1 MAAPQTD
8 EHPGPLEGLRVV
20 EVGDQAEWAA
30 KLLADAGADVI
41 RVEPRE
47 GARSRHVGPYVGDQP
62 NTNQS
67 LRFAAA
73 NTSKRSVTLD
83 LATDDGGAIWADLV
97 ARAEIVLDGTAP
109 GALDDAGLGPTRFRG
124 EHPALIWCAITPF
137 GLEGPWRDWAS
148 TDLVQLALGGP
159 MMSTGYDDHEL
170 PPIRSDGEHSLA
182 MSNEYAVT
190 AVLAALWL
198 RDETAAADGG
208 AAAGQLVDVSTH
220 EAVSATTE
228 GSFPNWEFLGQ
239 HVIRQT
245 GRHAA
250 AQRNAPWQYRC
261 TDGDYILLMGGGVPR
276 DGKIFAGLLEWM
288 DEHDA
293 AGDLHDPKYMQVLYT
308 DPTQNVEIRNH
319 VATTIGEFVQKLTA
333 EEVYRRGQAL
343 HLPWGLVRRPEQNL
357 DDPHWAEREF
367 FWEGEVPGHPDP
379 VRYVGAPYKF
389 LKSPVRMRRRPP
401 LLGEHNHEVY
411 VTELGRSPDDL
422 QQLAAAGAI

>member
-1 MAAPQTD
+1 MAAEAIP
-8 EHPGPLEGLRVV
+8 EAAGPLEGLRVV

-41 RVEPRE
+41 RVEPRA
-47 GARSRHVGPYVGDQP
+47 GARSRQYGPYVGDEP

-83 LATDDGGAIWADLV
+83 LATEEGAAIWADLV
-97 ARAEIVLDGTAP
+97 ARAEVVLDGAGP
-109 GALDDAGLGPTRFRG
+109 RVLDDAGVGPTRFRG
-124 EHPALIWCAITPF
+124 EHPAQIWCSITPF
-137 GLEGPWRDWAS
+137 GLEGPWSDWSS

-198 RDETAAADGG
+198 RDESGG
-208 AAAGQLVDVSTH
+208 TAGQLVDVSAH
-220 EAVSATTE
+220 ESVSATTE

-239 HVIRQT
+239 HIIRQT

-250 AQRNAPWQYRC
+250 AQRNARWQYRC
-261 TDGDYILLMGGGVPR
+261 ADGDYILLMGGGVPR
-276 DGKIFAGLLEWM
+276 DGKIFEGLLEWM

-293 AGDLHDPKYMQVLYT
+293 AGDLHDPKYVQVLYT
-308 DPTQNVEIRNH
+308 DPTMNVDIRNH

-367 FWEGEVPGHPDP
+367 FWEGEVPGHDGP

-411 VTELGRSPDDL
+411 VGELGRTTDDL
-422 QQLAAAGAI
+422 QRLAAAGVI